1 MQLKKILVLFISI
14 TLCLSSQAT
23 FIPLTVQ
30 EIDGSPSVSKVK
42 NITFN
47 GATLTDL
54 LNGRVLVTV
63 STAATAAG
71 STGAIQF
78 NNSNA
83 LAADTSNLFWD
94 DTNNR
99 LGIGTTSPS
108 QKLQIYHPTDDN
120 LLFIES
126 GDPGAFIQTKDN
138 VSNAFFGNVA
148 NTAFMGFNIGLSPGN
163 LNVTS
168 TGNVGIGTTSPAQKL
183 DVNGDINARS
193 GYYYGGTFSPMNLEL
208 TRTLANTANA
218 TVNLGSVI
226 VIHGGHNLRIAL
238 TASEN
243 SFSVAKTYL
252 IPIQYAGIPSTW
264 TTVIPI
270 YDTGSYVGNNF
281 QLDVNGSNDQA
292 HFRIRREGGMNVGTI
307 YARIESV
314 GPSIL
319 QFTENGSVGI
329 ASSKPTQIYG
339 SLRTDLSTGKV
350 GLGTMTPNEMFT
362 VANPGPVNA
371 LAIKEGSRPSSTS
384 SFGKLYVNGSTSNL
398 MFLDDTGTQYDI
410 TTSNSGGGSG
420 DVVGPASAT
429 DNSIA
434 RFDSTTGKL
443 IQNSGATI
451 DDAGLLTVQP
461 STAPSAEAFRI
472 NSRNEASS
480 YNTKFYMRNS
490 PSISDFQI
498 NTSSGGMNADIIRAG
513 RFSGNGVGVLIRDS
527 LYVTPD
533 THAVQIV
540 SPAANRVPL
549 MIQAASSQSANLME
563 WKNSSLTTL
572 SVISNGGSL
581 GIGITS
587 PARKL
592 HISQA
597 MRLEPLSG
605 SQPTSPSMGDI
616 YMDGDTGSLCLYDG
630 STWSPLG
637 GGTNTCN

>member
-1 MQLKKILVLFISI
+1 
-14 TLCLSSQAT
+14 
-23 FIPLTVQ
+23 
-30 EIDGSPSVSKVK
+30 
-42 NITFN
+42 
-47 GATLTDL
+47 
-54 LNGRVLVTV
+54 
-63 STAATAAG
+63 
-71 STGAIQF
+71 
-78 NNSNA
+78 
-83 LAADTSNLFWD
+83 
-94 DTNNR
+94 
-99 LGIGTTSPS
+99 
-108 QKLQIYHPTDDN
+108 
-120 LLFIES
+120 
-126 GDPGAFIQTKDN
+126 
-138 VSNAFFGNVA
+138 
-148 NTAFMGFNIGLSPGN
+148 
-163 LNVTS
+163 
-168 TGNVGIGTTSPAQKL
+168 
-183 DVNGDINARS
+183 
-193 GYYYGGTFSPMNLEL
+193 MNLEL

-384 SFGKLYVNGSTSNL
+384 SFGKLYVNGTTSNL
-398 MFLDDTGTQYDI
+398 MFLDDAGTQYDI
-410 TTSNSGGGSG
+410 TTSISGGGSG